1 MFYAKILPDGSD
13 IVYASYFGGTETD
26 GNQACIALGP
36 SGTLWIAGQCG
47 SPDLATPGAFQTT
60 VSPQYGDIILA
71 RFNAADGYLEA
82 ATYLEGAHSPSIAID
97 GAGDV
102 FIGGLA
108 GSFGG
113 NIPLVNPLQSQPGGG
128 FDGFVAKFS
137 SDCSS
142 LLFCTDFGGPGDDY
156 VNGLALDP
164 SGNLL
169 LVGETASSTRFP
181 IVNAFQP
188 NLNGTSDA
196 FVAKISF
203 AEVLK
208 VKRVGQTLA
217 ISWPATATGYQLE
230 STPSTGAGAVWG
242 QVPTP
247 PVVVATEQVVTVDIG
262 PGAQFFRLR
271 KL

>member
-1 MFYAKILPDGSD
+1 MRLTADSSLLVRLYLELDGAEALERFLAQDAKVIG
-13 IVYASYFGGTETD
+13 
-26 GNQACIALGP
+26 
-36 SGTLWIAGQCG
+36 
-47 SPDLATPGAFQTT
+47 
-60 VSPQYGDIILA
+60 VSELA
-71 RFNAADGYLEA
+71 RVEVLNVLLRDPELGA
-82 ATYLEGAHSPSIAID
+82 ATYLEGADLPSIAVD

-102 FIGGLA
+102 FIGGFF
-108 GSFGG
+108 SG
-113 NIPLVNPLQSQPGGG
+113 NLPLPLVNPLQSQPGGG
-128 FDGFVAKFS
+128 NYDCFVAKFS

-142 LLFCTDFGGPGDDY
+142 LLFSTYFCGPGDDY

-164 SGNLL
+164 NGNLL

-188 NLNGTSDA
+188 TLKGGSDA

-208 VKRVGQTLA
+208 VKREGQTLA

-230 STPSTGAGAVWG
+230 STPSAGGGAVWG
-242 QVPTP
+242 NVTTP
-247 PVVVATEQVVTVDIG
+247 PVVVASEQVVTVDIG
-262 PGAQFFRLR
+262 VGAQFFRLK